1 MDFREAR
8 RGDIEEIQAVAHA
21 SLDASYGHVLDEDLI
36 SEAVSQWYGTD
47 QLGEDLSDEDTVFIV
62 AVEDGGVAGFAQSYV
77 VARHDPVGEIDWL
90 HVSPDHRGEGLGS
103 QLLKRVE
110 LALLER
116 GVTTIEAEVLAANEA
131 GAEFYDEQGYTLTEE
146 RDVEIGGET
155 FVEEVF
161 AKFPDESGSGQVLM
175 ERRVGPDERPLYV
188 AYDER
193 ERGSDSPFYT
203 AYSDSERQQ
212 RYGFFCSNCGGFDTA
227 IDAMGR
233 VECNECGNRRKATRW
248 DSSYL

>member
-8 RGDIEEIQAVAHA
+8 PGDIEEIQAVAHA
-21 SLDASYGHVLDEDLI
+21 SLDASYGHALDQNVI
-36 SEAVSQWYGTD
+36 GEAVEHWYGSD
-47 QLGEDLSDEDTVFIV
+47 ELGEGLADDDALFIV
-62 AVEDGGVAGFAQSYV
+62 AVEDGGVVGFAQSYV
-77 VARHDPVGEIDWL
+77 VQRHDPVGEIDWL
-90 HVSPDHRGEGLGS
+90 HVSPDQRGKGIGS

-116 GVTTIEAEVLAANEA
+116 GVTTIEAEVLQANEA
-131 GAEFYDEQGYTLTEE
+131 GSEFYDEQGYTLTEE

-155 FVEEVF
+155 FVESVF
-161 AKFPDESGSGQVLM
+161 AKFPGGTEAGQVLL
-175 ERRVGPDERPLYV
+175 ERRVGPDDRPLYV

-203 AYSDSERQQ
+203 AYADADREE

-248 DSSYL
+248 DASYL

>member
-1 MDFREAR
+1 M
-8 RGDIEEIQAVAHA
+8 AHA
-21 SLDASYGHVLDEDLI
+21 SLDASYGHALNQDLI
-36 SEAVSQWYGTD
+36 AEAVSQWYSAD
-47 QLGEDLSDEDTVFIV
+47 QLGEDLDDENTVFIV
-62 AVEDGGVAGFAQSYV
+62 AVEDGEVVGFAQSYV
-77 VARHDPVGEIDWL
+77 IKRHDPVGEIDWL
-90 HVSPDHRGEGLGS
+90 HVDPDHRGKGLGS

-116 GVTTIEAEVLAANEA
+116 DVTTIEAEVLAANEA

-155 FVEEVF
+155 FTEEVF
-161 AKFPDESGSGQVLM
+161 AKFPNEGESGQVML

-188 AYDER
+188 AYNER

-203 AYSDSERQQ
+203 TYTDAERKQ
-212 RYGFFCSNCGGFDTA
+212 RYGFLCSNCGGFDTA
-227 IDAMGR
+227 IDSMGR
-233 VECNECGNRRKATRW
+233 IECNDCGNRRKPTRW